1 VPSEAVS
8 DVKIA
13 QRACSRAGINPIT
26 SFSDGTAEAVVLN
39 DSYEGIVSDALA
51 SFPWPFATR
60 QEALNRLTDDP
71 PVGWRGLYQM
81 PATCLHLRAVYLN
94 DRRTTKWAYLQGR
107 VAVDATENDAVT
119 AEFTERVAEAAFH
132 PVFTEYVVTRLAAIL
147 AAGVAHDGERAK
159 YFEQQAYLYYKRA
172 RFINAS
178 ERTPRRLVANRL
190 TGYR

>member
-1 VPSEAVS
+1 MPSEAVS

-13 QRACSRAGINPIT
+13 QRACSRAGIDPIT

-60 QEALNRLTDDP
+60 QELIGRLTEDP
-71 PVGWRGLYQM
+71 PVGWQGLYQM
-81 PATCLHLRAVYLN
+81 PATCLHLRALYVN
-94 DRRTTKWAYLQGR
+94 ERRTTNWQYLQGR
-107 VAVDATENDAVT
+107 IAVNAGVNDAVT

-132 PVFTEYVVTRLAAIL
+132 PVFTEYLVTRLAAIL
-147 AAGVAHDGERAK
+147 AAGVAHDGERAS
-159 YFEQQAYLYYKRA
+159 YFEAQAQRYYRRA

>member
-1 VPSEAVS
+1 MPSEAVS

-13 QRACSRAGINPIT
+13 QRACSRAGIDPIT
-26 SFSDGTAEAVVLN
+26 SFSDGTAEAIVLN

-60 QEALNRLTDDP
+60 QEALNRLIDTP
-71 PVGWRGLYQM
+71 PVGWQGLYQI
-81 PATCLHLRAVYLN
+81 PTDCLHLRSLYIN
-94 DRRTTKWAYLQGR
+94 EQRTTNWQYLQGQ
-107 VAVDATENDAVT
+107 VAVEATEADTVT
-119 AEFTERVAEAAFH
+119 AEFTERVAEATFH
-132 PVFTEYVVTRLAAIL
+132 PVFTEYVVCRLAAIL
-147 AAGVAHDGERAK
+147 AAGVAHDGERAT
-159 YFEQQAYLYYKRA
+159 YFETQAQRYYRRA

>member
-1 VPSEAVS
+1 MPSEAVS

-13 QRACSRAGINPIT
+13 QRACSRAGIDPIA
-26 SFSDGTAEAVVLN
+26 SFSDGTAEAIVLN

-60 QEALNRLTDDP
+60 QEALGRLTVDP
-71 PVGWRGLYQM
+71 PIGWQGIYQM
-81 PATCLHLRAVYLN
+81 PSTCLHLRSVYIN
-94 DRRTTKWAYLQGR
+94 DQRTTSWQYLQGR
-107 VAVDATENDAVT
+107 IAVDATSNDTVT
-119 AEFTERVAEAAFH
+119 AEFTERVAEAQFH

-147 AAGVAHDGERAK
+147 AAGVAHDGERAE
-159 YFEQQAYLYYKRA
+159 YFEKQAYLYYKRA